1 MKIFKLSLTFVLV
14 VFLTSSVFSQSKSE
28 GEDQSYGGMEIPGY
42 ISANLSLTYG
52 SAKGNYFINS
62 LVLEG
67 KSNDYMLPEIDV
79 EVGIVDRL
87 SLELITGYRKIV
99 SNASATSTKLNRT
112 IKANKTSDGLNTI
125 MLGANLGIMNE
136 HKYRPGM
143 YLQNQFFLP
152 KTGYSNFQNEQL
164 GFFTTLNMESTVS
177 DITYFDYSLGAGWD
191 GNSPYAIYS
200 FNINPNFC
208 VTDNIIVYAD
218 IGGIYAKYD
227 GPVNLID
234 IGTTISFTDNFSIDA
249 CIGNQLQAKNYL
261 KNTYGSIKFTFDFNA
276 FAK

>member
-1 MKIFKLSLTFVLV
+1 MKLFKLSLTLVLL
-14 VFLTSSVFSQSKSE
+14 VFLASTVYSQSKNE
-28 GEDQSYGGMEIPGY
+28 EEQTYGGIEPPGY

-52 SAKGNYFINS
+52 SAKGNYFINT

-67 KSNDYMLPEIDV
+67 KSNDYMLPELDV
-79 EVGIVDRL
+79 EVGIVNRL

-164 GFFTTLNMESTVS
+164 GYFTTLNMESTVS

-200 FNINPNFC
+200 FNINPNFY
-208 VTDNIIVYAD
+208 VTDNIIAYAD